1 MYGWAG
7 IEQGGGI
14 VLMIVGMVVVFAAL
28 LLLMVIMILL
38 KRYQEWIHLRVQRK
52 QRSLEALES
61 LRIESQEEIPGT
73 VVAAIALTL
82 MFEEEQVHDDE
93 ALVLTLRSLR
103 TPYPNWWQNRIDHN
117 WASAI
122 TPSRAQILT
131 ISDPVRGKQ
140 V

>member
-7 IEQGGGI
+7 IEQGGGLK
-14 VLMIVGMVVVFAAL
+14 LMIVGMIVVFAAL

-52 QRSLEALES
+52 QRSLEALEN
-61 LRIESQEEIPGT
+61 LRVESQEEIPGT
-73 VVAAIALTL
+73 VIAAIALTL
-82 MFEEEQVHDDE
+82 IFEDDQVHDDE

-117 WASAI
+117 WTSAI
-122 TPSRAQILT
+122 TPSRAKALT
-131 ISDPVRGKQ
+131 IVDPIRGKQ